1 VTELGRPRPR
11 GKRCVRVNRDMLN
24 LTRARRTA
32 LGICH
37 VHVLDGGTVLRTFRA
52 LTPRSAT
59 RKATRYITHLKIE
72 DGRSQHAEKV
82 ATKASARNGSIFRGG
97 KME

>member
-1 VTELGRPRPR
+1 
-11 GKRCVRVNRDMLN
+11 MLN

-52 LTPRSAT
+52 LTPGAAA

-72 DGRSQHAEKV
+72 NRTLSRDWLDTTA
-82 ATKASARNGSIFRGG
+82 
-97 KME
+97 

>member
-1 VTELGRPRPR
+1 MTELRRQR
-11 GKRCVRVNRDMLN
+11 LAESECVRVNRNMLN

-52 LTPRSAT
+52 LTPGAAA

-72 DGRSQHAEKV
+72 NRTLSRDWLDTTA
-82 ATKASARNGSIFRGG
+82 
-97 KME
+97 